1 MPLPKTGLRVKHCEN
16 VARYTCASENGG
28 LIKLVSAIPSGWFIQ
43 VRISKKWHS
52 LMNLRF
58 MREKDALRAAQSL
71 TAAGLASHY
80 ALTKADP
87 LTVKQVAVEH
97 LQW

>member
-1 MPLPKTGLRVKHCEN
+1 MAMPPKGLRVKWCEN
-16 VARYTCASENGG
+16 LGRYSNSGKCHK
-28 LIKLVSAIPSGWFIQ
+28 LIDAPRDGWYIQ
-43 VRISKKWHS
+43 VTRGGRWHA
-52 LMNLRF
+52 LIDLRF
-58 MREKDALRAAQSL
+58 ARERDALRAVQSL

-87 LTVKQVAVEH
+87 LTVKQVACEM